1 MVPAPGTKQDF
12 QGRSSRLSDPRQAL
26 STLRLT
32 FGCRLTFPSPSPC
45 PLLFENVALEGAPQ
59 VGIPMAFATR
69 ETRCTP
75 GRPFLAHATHPE
87 ARPRK
92 VV

>member
-1 MVPAPGTKQDF
+1 MAALVSDLDQKVSDF
-12 QGRSSRLSDPRQAL
+12 AVGIDQVQEALQIERERQVI
-26 STLRLT
+26 
-32 FGCRLTFPSPSPC
+32 
-45 PLLFENVALEGAPQ
+45 ENVALEGAPQ
-59 VGIPMAFATR
+59 VGIPMALATR